1 MSSLL
6 NAPSVQRD
14 FGFEWDQVGES
25 TTGVIR
31 FNKQAVAPLRAAL
44 TSQSMCLTLCDDGDK
59 CNGQLAVP
67 QCNGNK
73 RQKRD
78 LFLTYDSLGEWEES
92 LLLQKMKQDYP
103 EYSEE
108 HLRRDSYLRMK
119 VVENLVVPAEFRLSK
134 LAHDLNNEADLDRVH
149 IKARTREESAINECL
164 NPCTVRCFHFLH
176 GGVDRQKQWEH
187 LKTHHKYYFPWERD
201 FGSESRIGKR
211 PFLQGPTLN
220 VLGTSYA
227 GKQQRHMFRNFKPYR
242 FFEKRG
248 QDMVRRHMPRWWWF
262 FPETG
267 NWSMNAKELA
277 VHFKDKPYMW
287 PQEALY
293 MPDFGEVLQ
302 SSRTS
307 AYGPGVAVEA
317 SRVLAERF
325 QDRYDKFYGNT
336 NLTGILGCDPMED
349 KKKCWDISASLPVE
363 FGFHAG
369 RGERIFHPLLTATYF
384 PAGQRM
390 NMYMGTNSW
399 MELLPGL
406 SRAPEMINRMK
417 EENNKEISGKVLPG
431 FGISGNAP
439 FSSQGFHHDNFISMS
454 GSWVGAGGNM
464 PTNKFN
470 LLDDPH
476 IRFQRQYSDNG
487 LKYAALSYVSHQ
499 SSVVGSSASMDRRR
513 DFGFVA
519 QCQRNVLDK
528 LFDATNKDQQRCLL
542 KTLPN
547 SYQAYA
553 DPRFEDLD
561 ESVTNC
567 ENVNMETC
575 ECNDGEM
582 TNPLTDVRML
592 PGRMT
597 RMWRTTE
604 NSTQSAI
611 VSLLTIFISLLL

>member
-1 MSSLL
+1 MLPLTVAILLANGVNSLKCVQCGGHGMIPCDKMRGAMSITCPTDSTRSVSSCYVGIEDSGAVRRDCLTLSSQTAQLAGASISSLL

-14 FGFEWDQVGES
+14 FGFEWDQTGDS
-25 TTGVIR
+25 TGVIR
-31 FNKQAVAPLRAAL
+31 FNKQANDETPSRAAL
-44 TSQSMCLTLCDDGDK
+44 TSQSMCLQLCGDGDK
-59 CNGQLAVP
+59 CNEQLAVP
-67 QCNGNK
+67 QCKGNK

-78 LFLTYDSLGEWEES
+78 LFLTYDSLGEWSES
-92 LLLQKMKQDYP
+92 LLINQMKKQYP
-103 EYSEE
+103 EYSENN
-108 HLRRDSYLRMK
+108 LRSNGKLRK
-119 VVENLVVPAEFRLSK
+119 QTVDKTGVPAEFRLSK
-134 LAHDLNNEADLDRVH
+134 LAWSLNNEADLDRVH
-149 IKARTREESAINECL
+149 IKARTREESAVNECL

-176 GGVDRQKQWEH
+176 GGVDRQTQWNH
-187 LKTHHKYYFPWERD
+187 LKKHHKYYFPWERD
-201 FGSESRIGKR
+201 FGSESRLGKR

-220 VLGTSYA
+220 FLGVSYA
-227 GKQQRHMFRNFKPYR
+227 GKQERHMFRNFKPYR

-277 VHFKDKPYMW
+277 VNFKDKPYMW

-293 MPDFGEVLQ
+293 MPDFGEILQ

-307 AYGPGVAVEA
+307 AYGPGVQVEA
-317 SRVLAERF
+317 SRLLAEKF
-325 QDRYDKFYGNT
+325 QGRYDKFYANT
-336 NLTGILGCDPMED
+336 NLTGILGCDPLED
-349 KKKCWDISASLPVE
+349 KKGCWNISTSLPVE
-363 FGFHAG
+363 IGFHAG

-384 PAGQRM
+384 PAGTRL
-390 NMYMGTNSW
+390 NTYMGANSW

-406 SRAPEMINRMK
+406 SRAPEMINKMK
-417 EENNKEISGKVLPG
+417 EEHDKELTGKVLPG

-454 GSWVGAGGNM
+454 GSWVGEGGNM

-528 LFDATNKDQQRCLL
+528 LFASDA
-542 KTLPN
+542 
-547 SYQAYA
+547 
-553 DPRFEDLD
+553 
-561 ESVTNC
+561 
-567 ENVNMETC
+567 
-575 ECNDGEM
+575 
-582 TNPLTDVRML
+582 
-592 PGRMT
+592 
-597 RMWRTTE
+597 
-604 NSTQSAI
+604 
-611 VSLLTIFISLLL
+611 VSGHL